1 MRHKHPQF
9 FANETMHSLEWVYD
23 TKDNSDDVNGSM
35 VIRVGEDVSIY
46 PLDERAVQ
54 LQDGSSLP
62 LCLIGMVKKVQFM
75 LNISMVLIDLN
86 ILIQDVWLD
95 IKWYYRKVDLEDE
108 GVDLAA
114 SVGEHELVLSDHT
127 SLIDVFTYFVDHATI
142 LAYDEGD
149 LAQPQNSHRTLRK
162 LPPVHAIDATR
173 IFLTNDLP
181 AILQKMRA
189 MVFNEECVASIGR
202 QLRGQVKPR
211 VPSTYAGINFDLEFL
226 LLLTSPIR
234 RGDSYGVVGN
244 GMILV
249 KGLALMEEAKILGRL
264 LMDGRTPCGKPWF

>member
-1 MRHKHPQF
+1 
-9 FANETMHSLEWVYD
+9 MHL
-23 TKDNSDDVNGSM
+23 
-35 VIRVGEDVSIY
+35 VGIVSIY

-54 LQDGSSLP
+54 LQDGSLP
-62 LCLIGMVKKVQFM
+62 VMSYWYGKVLEIY
-75 LNISMVLIDLN
+75 LNPGG
-86 ILIQDVWLD
+86 QDVWLD

-127 SLIDVFTYFVDHATI
+127 SVVDMCCVEDHATI

-149 LAQPQNSHRTLRK
+149 LAQPQIPIGTLYNRWTIDIKFSSNRQEVYMEGLNIRNSQEATTCACNRCHPAFSSPTIFQRYCRK
-162 LPPVHAIDATR
+162 CAR
-173 IFLTNDLP
+173 W
-181 AILQKMRA
+181 
-189 MVFNEECVASIGR
+189 FNEECVASIGR

-211 VPSTYAGINFDLEFL
+211 VPSTYAGINFDPEFL

-244 GMILV
+244 G
-249 KGLALMEEAKILGRL
+249 
-264 LMDGRTPCGKPWF
+264 